1 MRYSTA
7 SCRRAQDQLSQM
19 DSNWKRSRPELPKSI
34 LGRMALGAVCLPLFA
49 FSAAFSY
56 AFIYGILFCGRA
68 WDTLEGAIAHCLA
81 GAIFESLFLF
91 SLLGLIWA
99 MSAPESVARLL
110 QWAAFKL
117 AVLLMLSSLF
127 GLPFAIWALCKV

>member
-1 MRYSTA
+1 
-7 SCRRAQDQLSQM
+7 M
-19 DSNWKRSRPELPKSI
+19 DSNCKRSRPELPKSI
-34 LGRMALGAVCLPLFA
+34 LGRIAFGTICLPLFA
-49 FSAAFSY
+49 FSGVFSY

-68 WDTLEGAIAHCLA
+68 WDTREGAIAHRLA
-81 GAIFESLFLF
+81 GVIFESLFLF

-99 MSAPESVARLL
+99 MSAPEWIARLL

-117 AVLLMLSSLF
+117 TVLLMLFSLF